1 MKTQQGY
8 YYTEQHEWIR
18 LEDKQAYIGITD
30 YAQDSMGDI
39 VYVELPPIDDII
51 DAGEQCAVIESVK
64 AAADIYMPVT
74 GKIVAINEEIE
85 EEPEMINKNP
95 FDAYLFAI
103 IDFDQEEVKD
113 LMDAD
118 AYEKYCS
125 SL

>member
-85 EEPEMINKNP
+85 EEPGMINKNP